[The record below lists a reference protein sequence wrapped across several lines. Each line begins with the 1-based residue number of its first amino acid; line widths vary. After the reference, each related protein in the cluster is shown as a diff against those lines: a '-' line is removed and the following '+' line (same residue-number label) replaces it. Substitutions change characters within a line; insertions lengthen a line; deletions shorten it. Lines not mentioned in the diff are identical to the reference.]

1 MSDGWS
7 RCYQI
12 SANCTVSEFL
22 SKRWYRLVFSLLELA
37 NVPFAGNRFL
47 EVGCGK
53 GGFCVFASSLGV
65 EALGLDAAKPAI
77 KEVAQTG
84 SGLFL
89 VGDARALPLKQ
100 NQFDVVV
107 CADVLEHIS
116 CYERAFA
123 EMTRVCKKGG
133 YLVFTTP
140 TRTNVTE
147 IFAPLFFFR
156 RRFCMG
162 ENQPAD
168 VNNFS
173 SSKLQLLCKQNNL
186 KVLFERGI
194 GMVWLPTRNK
204 RITMVLSRLE
214 KPQAMFKNLCINIG
228 VIAQKPR
235 SNS

>member
-1 MSDGWS
+1 MD
-7 RCYQI
+7 
-12 SANCTVSEFL
+12 
-22 SKRWYRLVFSLLELA
+22 
-37 NVPFAGNRFL
+37 
-47 EVGCGK
+47 
-53 GGFCVFASSLGV
+53 
-65 EALGLDAAKPAI
+65 
-77 KEVAQTG
+77 
-84 SGLFL
+84 
-89 VGDARALPLKQ
+89 
-100 NQFDVVV
+100 
-107 CADVLEHIS
+107 
-116 CYERAFA
+116 
-123 EMTRVCKKGG
+123 
-133 YLVFTTP
+133 
-140 TRTNVTE
+140 
-147 IFAPLFFFR
+147 
-156 RRFCMG
+156 